1 MSSSV
6 ILASWALPPY
16 DTNHTRAGTSGNWRK
31 ARLFF
36 PPLNGT
42 EQLHNLNILLT
53 HKVPWK
59 GPVISLSF
67 DIKGQSVFS
76 VKDTVAF
83 FKSEPSD
90 VAENRNKLEAGDVD
104 DVYMDQ
110 LKAEYKKFLE
120 VGVPTS
126 IESENE
132 SEGEETQEDVDDD
145 TSPQLSRSPTEET
158 VRLQSELHMHNLELE
173 ATIISLKTIQIEQ
186 DEQRKRQEEQIAKE
200 EDEYDELLS
209 AFNKS
214 KSVFSHKQNEYEGL
228 INKIRAALEKSNQ
241 ANDALLDELQRLR
254 SELSDAQA
262 RIVQLES
269 IAHSTQQTPPP
280 PPPFPFIWKINDGV
294 DVLVSFM
301 FLTAALM
308 TTEES

>member
-1 MSSSV
+1 MSSTV
-6 ILASWALPPY
+6 LASWALPPY
-16 DTNHTRAGTSGNWRK
+16 DTIHSKAGTSSNWRK

-42 EQLHNLNILLT
+42 EKLHNLNILLT
-53 HKVPWK
+53 HKSPWK
-59 GPVISLSF
+59 GSSISLSF
-67 DIKGQSVFS
+67 DINGQTVFS
-76 VKDTVAF
+76 INNAVAL
-83 FKSEPSD
+83 FKSGSPIVTES
-90 VAENRNKLEAGDVD
+90 RNKLEIDNAD

-110 LKAEYKKFLE
+110 LKSEYKKFLE
-120 VGVPTS
+120 VGVPTA
-126 IESENE
+126 IASENE
-132 SEGEETQEDVDDD
+132 LEGEEEEEDIDDD
-145 TSPQLSRSPTEET
+145 SLKLSLGATDEAM
-158 VRLQSELHMHNLELE
+158 RLQSELHKQNLELE
-173 ATIISLKTIQIEQ
+173 ATIMTLKTIQIEQ

-214 KSVFSHKQNEYEGL
+214 KSVFSQKQNEYEGL
-228 INKIRAALEKSNQ
+228 INKLRAALENSNQ

-280 PPPFPFIWKINDGV
+280 PPPFPFIWKTKDGV
-294 DVLVSFM
+294 DVLVAFM
-301 FLTAALM
+301 FLTAALV